1 MAGRLRIVA
10 IIAAFNE
17 ADIIGQ
23 TVRHLIEQGIF
34 VHLIDD
40 GSTDCTDVALA
51 PFLASGLLSVERSAF
66 GSKAGGGPGVFEW
79 ARLLSR
85 KEQLSRELEGDW
97 FLHYDADEFRESP
110 WGHLDLRHGIELVD
124 RLGYNAIDF
133 AVLNFWPTDADVDAQ
148 GDVQRALRH
157 WDAAARFDRVQV
169 KCWKKTA
176 AIDLVTSGGH
186 DASFDGRRVFPI
198 RFLARHYPIR
208 SQAHGQRKVFDER
221 KPRFAQEER
230 ARGWH
235 VQYDDVEAGSSFTR
249 LASALTLYDP
259 DAIRCGLQI
268 EHRGVES
275 LAEECN
281 SLQRTIS
288 ELGAGLAETRAR
300 LERAN
305 QELARVRAHGTESRR
320 NLEQAV
326 ESQAREIETLRR
338 SYSWRV
344 TKPLRTIYSIVF
356 QPARHP
362 PLPAAPPARQP
373 LAWGDFSRESPLS
386 DVWGID
392 RGRPVDRYFIESF
405 LNEHAADVHG
415 HVLEVKDPGY
425 TARFGGDRVRRS
437 SVLDIDPDNRVAT
450 VIGDLATPGGIPLD
464 GVDCFI
470 LTQTLHIIFD
480 IEGAVR
486 EAVRLLSPGG
496 VLLCTIPAVS
506 RVNYE
511 DGGLE
516 HGDFWRLTAAA
527 VRRLFEQLP
536 QVERLEVKTYGNV
549 RTCAAFLYGLAAEE
563 LPEDVLDHHDPW
575 FPLLHGV
582 RVVKRA

>member
-66 GSKAGGGPGVFEW
+66 GSKASEGPGVFQW

-133 AVLNFWPTDADVDAQ
+133 AVLNFRPTDADVDAQ
-148 GDVQRALRH
+148 GDVQRTLRH
-157 WDAAARFDRVQV
+157 WEPAASVDRVQV

-186 DASFDGRRVFPI
+186 DARFDGRRVFPI

-208 SQAHGQRKVFDER
+208 SQTHGQRKVFDER

-249 LASALTLYDP
+249 PASALTLYDP
-259 DAIRCGLQI
+259 DAVRCGLQI

-275 LAEECN
+275 LAE
-281 SLQRTIS
+281 RGR
-288 ELGAGLAETRAR
+288 GAGGAER
-300 LERAN
+300 
-305 QELARVRAHGTESRR
+305 
-320 NLEQAV
+320 
-326 ESQAREIETLRR
+326 
-338 SYSWRV
+338 
-344 TKPLRTIYSIVF
+344 
-356 QPARHP
+356 
-362 PLPAAPPARQP
+362 
-373 LAWGDFSRESPLS
+373 
-386 DVWGID
+386 
-392 RGRPVDRYFIESF
+392 
-405 LNEHAADVHG
+405 
-415 HVLEVKDPGY
+415 
-425 TARFGGDRVRRS
+425 
-437 SVLDIDPDNRVAT
+437 
-450 VIGDLATPGGIPLD
+450 
-464 GVDCFI
+464 
-470 LTQTLHIIFD
+470 
-480 IEGAVR
+480 
-486 EAVRLLSPGG
+486 
-496 VLLCTIPAVS
+496 
-506 RVNYE
+506 
-511 DGGLE
+511 
-516 HGDFWRLTAAA
+516 
-527 VRRLFEQLP
+527 
-536 QVERLEVKTYGNV
+536 
-549 RTCAAFLYGLAAEE
+549 
-563 LPEDVLDHHDPW
+563 
-575 FPLLHGV
+575 
-582 RVVKRA
+582 

>member
-1 MAGRLRIVA
+1 MTGRLRIVA

-40 GSTDCTDVALA
+40 GSTDCTGVVLA
-51 PFLASGLLSVERSAF
+51 PFLASGLLSIERSAVDTTASG
-66 GSKAGGGPGVFEW
+66 GSGVFRW
-79 ARLLSR
+79 AGLLSR

-133 AVLNFWPTDADVDAQ
+133 AVLNFWPTDADVDAE
-148 GDVQRALRH
+148 GDVRRTLRH
-157 WDAAARFDRVQV
+157 WDLAPRFDRIQV

-176 AIDLVTSGGH
+176 AIDLATSGGH
-186 DASFDGRRVFPI
+186 DARFDGRRVFPI
-198 RFLARHYPIR
+198 RFLTRHYPIR
-208 SQAHGQRKVFDER
+208 SQSHGQRKVFEER
-221 KPRFAQEER
+221 KPRFVQEER

-235 VQYDDVEAGSSFTR
+235 VQYDEVDAGSSFTR
-249 LASALTLYDP
+249 RASDLTLYDP
-259 DAIRCGLQI
+259 DAVRCALQI

-275 LAEECN
+275 LMAERN
-281 SLQRTIS
+281 SLQRAVD
-288 ELGAGLAETRAR
+288 ELGAGLAETEAR
-300 LERAN
+300 FQRAN
-305 QELARVRAHGTESRR
+305 HELARFRAHDAE
-320 NLEQAV
+320 LEQAV
-326 ESQAREIETLRR
+326 ENQARHIDALLG
-338 SYSWRV
+338 SHSWRI
-344 TKPLRTIYSIVF
+344 TKPLRALYSILF
-356 QPARHP
+356 QPERHP
-362 PLPAAPPARQP
+362 PLPADPAARKP
-373 LAWGDFSRESPLS
+373 LTWGDLSRESPLS
-386 DVWGID
+386 DVWGTD
-392 RGRPVDRYFIESF
+392 RGQPVDRYFIEAF
-405 LNEHAADVHG
+405 LNEHGADVRG
-415 HVLEVKDPGY
+415 HVLEVKDSGY

-437 SVLDIDPDNRVAT
+437 SVLDVDPANHVAT
-450 VIGDLATPGGIPLD
+450 VIGDLAIPGGVPLD

-470 LTQTLHIIFD
+470 LTQTLHIIFG

-516 HGDFWRLTAAA
+516 DGDFWRLTAAA
-527 VRRLFEQLP
+527 VRRLFEQVP
-536 QVERLEVKTYGNV
+536 EVDGLEVKTYGNV

-563 LPEDVLDHHDPW
+563 LPDDVLDHHDPW